1 MYVLL
6 TPENNYFVEYL
17 IGTLILSSSICE
29 AMIFEDLET
38 AVKFKTM
45 LFVTCELQTYP
56 PVQPHLF

>member
-6 TPENNYFVEYL
+6 TPEDNYFVEYL
-17 IGTLILSSSICE
+17 IGTLVLSRSICE

-45 LFVTCELQTYP
+45 LFITCELQTSIST
-56 PVQPHLF
+56 FIK